1 MASSHVAAPSARNP
15 QPLQVPKE
23 LVAAVSAARPR
34 CRFFQEFAS
43 GKCRKGAKCPFR
55 RETKDG
61 RFDAHLP
68 HISRWESSS
77 GVSGISLR
85 PPVTVALELFLKEKK
100 SGTTAANAQP
110 LLGGELISFQLACMQ
125 ETVME
130 AVLVDVNG
138 LAGMAEGLRAS
149 LEATEGA
156 RGQVDT

>member
-1 MASSHVAAPSARNP
+1 MASSARNP
-15 QPLQVPKE
+15 QPLQVTKE
-23 LVAAVSAARPR
+23 LVEAVSAAL
-34 CRFFQEFAS
+34 AS
-43 GKCRKGAKCPFR
+43 
-55 RETKDG
+55 T
-61 RFDAHLP
+61 
-68 HISRWESSS
+68 
-77 GVSGISLR
+77 
-85 PPVTVALELFLKEKK
+85 VTVALELFLKEKK